1 MEEDDELEL
10 KLWISLDL
18 IFSEKEAQNDM
29 IELIEND
36 AELAAAGNEANGLGS
51 DDEIPNRGMAFG
63 SMPSQVM

>member
-10 KLWISLDL
+10 KFWVSLDL
-18 IFSEKEAQNDM
+18 SFSEKEAQTDM

-51 DDEIPNRGMAFG
+51 DDEIPNRGMGFG
-63 SMPSQVM
+63 SMPTQVM